1 MSPLRRGDDLHFG
14 AVQVREQLGI
24 QHVVH
29 RRVVRMPVQQ
39 IDGAGQDR
47 QQHIEI
53 VRDDLDRHAEL
64 LVEPCQHMHHGA
76 LAGQV
81 EIRERLVEHEQF
93 RIAYQGLRDGD
104 ALAQTARKLGQPVV
118 GLVGDAGEGH
128 GLLHLRALRLGDE
141 VDAET
146 GAGQAEQHRLLG
158 GEIGVDVRSV
168 ALRHVPDLA
177 VHLACRASE
186 HMHGAPG
193 EWEEAELR
201 FHHRGFAGAV
211 RADYGGDRTRRY
223 GEVAV
228 LPDQPF
234 AAFHRGVAEHDAVG
248 PLFLVAAVAV
258 HMIHRPVCTGPAS
271 RPPVRHVRQRI
282 IAKDYDNHSH

>member
-1 MSPLRRGDDLHFG
+1 
-14 AVQVREQLGI
+14 
-24 QHVVH
+24 
-29 RRVVRMPVQQ
+29 MPVKVM
-39 IDGAGQDR
+39 ASFTFAR
-47 QQHIEI
+47 CALVTKWTPKRVP
-53 VRDDLDRHAEL
+53 VRPSSTDCSAVR
-64 LVEPCQHMHHGA
+64 
-76 LAGQV
+76 
-81 EIRERLVEHEQF
+81 F
-93 RIAYQGLRDGD
+93 
-104 ALAQTARKLGQPVV
+104 
-118 GLVGDAGEGH
+118 
-128 GLLHLRALRLGDE
+128 
-141 VDAET
+141 
-146 GAGQAEQHRLLG
+146 
-158 GEIGVDVRSV
+158 GVDIRSV
-168 ALRHVPDLA
+168 ALRYVPDLA

-186 HMHGAPG
+186 HVHGAPG

-248 PLFLVAAVAV
+248 PLFPVAAVAV